1 MIVKKLQVPWR
12 VLADQALLEHL
23 GNDHPARAQIEAD
36 LAKRQ
41 AGFRGEQNLAYYLD
55 TFQKEDWHIFY
66 ALKLEDCQIDTLLL
80 TPTFISLLESKNYS
94 GVVRFEPDGQFM
106 RRVADRYEGY
116 ANPLLQVGRHRALL
130 RKWLSNHGLPKLPIE
145 ADVVIAFPAT
155 IIENPGKLRHVQEHV
170 FHAEQAPMKLEKLIE
185 KYKHT
190 HNFFEFIPQIEHLL
204 LQEHNDKPINVLNL
218 FNIHPS
224 ELRRGVHCDKCRSF
238 DMQRIYANWFCP
250 RCGYKSK
257 TAHIPM
263 ILHYFLLFGST
274 MTNKQCRAFL
284 RVSDRKLI
292 RNLLIKMKFEPK
304 GHGTGPGLY
313 YECPSHEWME
323 KIHKK
328 YRQIKEIRPNQ
339 WKVRPKP

>member
-41 AGFRGEQNLAYYLD
+41 AGFRGELNLAYYLD

-66 ALKLEDCQIDTLLL
+66 SLKLEDCQIDTLLL
-80 TPTFISLLESKNYS
+80 TPTFISLLESKNYF
-94 GVVRFEPDGQFM
+94 GAVRFEPDGQFM

-130 RKWLSNHGLPKLPIE
+130 RKWLADHGLPKLPIE

-224 ELRRGVHCDKCRSF
+224 ELRRGVRCDKCRSF

-284 RVSDRKLI
+284 RVDKCKTMTDLLSKM
-292 RNLLIKMKFEPK
+292 NLQRGGSGF
-304 GHGTGPGLY
+304 GNGLY
-313 YECPSHEWME
+313 YKSPSHETFDRYFRDKQDWR
-323 KIHKK
+323 KRIWNRK
-328 YRQIKEIRPNQ
+328 
-339 WKVRPKP
+339 